1 MARGILSEMSN
12 AQSSWQ
18 RSTEATGDWT
28 DKLALF
34 DRQFRLVDT
43 TADLNAH
50 ALHEGNLLLWDIYP
64 ELDRSAVA
72 SYLESARGQP
82 LRFGRDMGSGAFR
95 EITLHVV
102 GDYYAVVQTYRTGD
116 KAERAALLHQATHDP
131 LTGLPNRR
139 QFASDLSAAL
149 VGLSS
154 ESNTVCLMQLDLDD
168 FKPVNDTLG
177 HPAGDKLLQFAAT
190 RIKDCLAGP
199 EQAYRLAGDEFA
211 IISTGSGHL
220 RRSKELGDALVR
232 AFKQPFTLDG
242 ISVFVGLSVGISTAP
257 ADGTDPETLM
267 KASDV
272 ALYAAKKDGRGRAS
286 SFDAAMLQIIE
297 QRELLRRSLR
307 IALEKDQFSIEYQPI
322 AESDRLIGFEALL
335 RWQHPLLGQI
345 PPAVFIPMAETD
357 GLMSEIGRW
366 VLEKACREALN
377 WPPDYIV
384 AVNLSPAEF
393 LVSGLT
399 DRISQ
404 VLDTV
409 GLASDRLELEIT
421 ESVLLE
427 RTVNNLD
434 TLNTLSVLGIRIA
447 LDDFGTQ
454 YSSLS
459 YLKNFPFDTLK
470 IDKYFVSDLET
481 DTKSQAIVRSVV
493 TLAHDLGMEVAAE
506 GVETTEQARWLQGL
520 GCDRLQGHA
529 IGKPLPAP
537 AIKDFMTISRLLLE
551 AIAPRPTIPDKHARL

>member
-1 MARGILSEMSN
+1 MSN

-18 RSTEATGDWT
+18 HSPEATDDWT
-28 DKLALF
+28 DGLAIF
-34 DRQFRLVDT
+34 DRQFKL
-43 TADLNAH
+43 ADMSTGFCSSVPPENSLS
-50 ALHEGNLLLWDIYP
+50 LWEIYP
-64 ELDRSAVA
+64 ELDSVAVEA
-72 SYLESARGQP
+72 HFKSVREQP
-82 LRFGRDMGSGAFR
+82 LRLSRDLGNGTFR
-95 EITLHVV
+95 ELAIHAI
-102 GDYYAVVQTYRTGD
+102 GEFYGVVQTYRTGD

-139 QFASDLSAAL
+139 QFASDLSEAL
-149 VGLSS
+149 KGVSMAD
-154 ESNTVCLMQLDLDD
+154 NAVCLMQLDLDD

-177 HPAGDKLLQFAAT
+177 HPAGDKLLQFAAG
-190 RIKDCLAGP
+190 RIKDCLTDT
-199 EQAYRLAGDEFA
+199 ERAYRLAGDEFA
-211 IISTGSGHL
+211 IISIGAAHQQ
-220 RRSKELGDALVR
+220 RKAELGDALVQ

-242 ISVFVGLSVGISTAP
+242 ISVFVGLSVGISIAP
-257 ADGTDPETLM
+257 ADGSDPETLM
-267 KASDV
+267 KTSDV
-272 ALYAAKKDGRGRAS
+272 ALYAAKKEGRGRAS
-286 SFDAAMLQIIE
+286 AYDASMLQIIE

-307 IALEKDQFSIEYQPI
+307 IALEKQQFSLEYQPI
-322 AESDRLIGFEALL
+322 VESQRLIGFEALL
-335 RWQHPLLGQI
+335 RWQHPLLGNI
-345 PPAVFIPMAETD
+345 PPAIFIPMAETD
-357 GLMSEIGRW
+357 GLMSDIGRW
-366 VLEKACREALN
+366 VLQNACREALN
-377 WPPDYIV
+377 WPSDCIV

-404 VLDTV
+404 VLDAV
-409 GLASDRLELEIT
+409 GLPSDRLELEIT

-481 DTKSQAIVRSVV
+481 DPKSQAIVRSVV

-506 GVETTEQARWLQGL
+506 GVETVEQAEWLRDL
-520 GCDRLQGHA
+520 GCDRLQGHV
-529 IGKPLPAP
+529 IGKPLPAS
-537 AIKDFMTISRLLLE
+537 AIKRFMRGSGFVMPRQNRLP
-551 AIAPRPTIPDKHARL
+551 AVPDEHARP

>member
-1 MARGILSEMSN
+1 MSIGFLPSVPRE
-12 AQSSWQ
+12 SSP
-18 RSTEATGDWT
+18 S
-28 DKLALF
+28 
-34 DRQFRLVDT
+34 
-43 TADLNAH
+43 
-50 ALHEGNLLLWDIYP
+50 LWEIYP
-64 ELDRSAVA
+64 ELDSAAVQDHFK
-72 SYLESARGQP
+72 STREQP
-82 LRFGRDMGSGAFR
+82 LRFSRDMGNGTLR
-95 EITLHVV
+95 ELAIHVI
-102 GDYYAVVQTYRTGD
+102 GEFYGVVQTYRAGD
-116 KAERAALLHQATHDP
+116 KAERAVLLHQATHDP

-139 QFASDLSAAL
+139 QFASDLSEAL
-149 VGLSS
+149 GGVLVDDNS
-154 ESNTVCLMQLDLDD
+154 VCLMQLDLDD

-177 HPAGDKLLQFAAT
+177 HPAGDKLLQFAAG
-190 RIKDCLAGP
+190 RIKDCLAGT
-199 EQAYRLAGDEFA
+199 ERAYRLAGDEFA
-211 IISTGSGHL
+211 IISIGPEYLQRKEDLGH
-220 RRSKELGDALVR
+220 ALVQ

-257 ADGTDPETLM
+257 ADGSDPETLM
-267 KASDV
+267 KTSDV
-272 ALYAAKKDGRGRAS
+272 ALYAAKKEGRGRAS
-286 SFDAAMLQIIE
+286 AFDASMLQIIE

-307 IALEKDQFSIEYQPI
+307 IALEKDQFSLEYQPI
-322 AESDRLIGFEALL
+322 VECRRLIGFEALL
-335 RWQHPLLGQI
+335 RWQHPLLGNI

-366 VLEKACREALN
+366 VLENACCEALN
-377 WPPDYIV
+377 WPSDCIV

-404 VLDTV
+404 VLDAV
-409 GLASDRLELEIT
+409 GLPSERLELEIT

-481 DTKSQAIVRSVV
+481 DPKSQAIVRSVV

-506 GVETTEQARWLQGL
+506 GVETPEQVEWLRDL

-529 IGKPLPAP
+529 IGKPLPAS
-537 AIKDFMTISRLLLE
+537 AIKGFMKGAGFLKHTSTRPPM
-551 AIAPRPTIPDKHARL
+551 APDEHARP

>member
-1 MARGILSEMSN
+1 MSN
-12 AQSSWQ
+12 AKSGLQ
-18 RSTEATGDWT
+18 RSPEATDDWT

-34 DRQFRLVDT
+34 DAQFKLVDVT
-43 TADLNAH
+43 TGIPPSASGESNPF
-50 ALHEGNLLLWDIYP
+50 LWNIYP
-64 ELDRSAVA
+64 ELNSGAVTNHFQTTP
-72 SYLESARGQP
+72 RQP
-82 LRFGRDMGSGAFR
+82 LQLSHDLENGSVR
-95 EITLHVV
+95 ELTLHAI
-102 GDYYAVVQTYRTGD
+102 GKFYGVVQTYRTGD
-116 KAERAALLHQATHDP
+116 KAERAALLHQATHDA

-149 VGLSS
+149 RGISG
-154 ESNTVCLMQLDLDD
+154 ESNAVCLMQLDLDD

-177 HPAGDKLLQFAAT
+177 HAAGDKLLQLAAG
-190 RIKDCLAGP
+190 RIKDCLTGT
-199 EQAYRLAGDEFA
+199 ERAYRLAGDEFA
-211 IISTGSGHL
+211 IISSGSDHQE
-220 RRSKELGDALVR
+220 RNRELGDALVQ
-232 AFKQPFTLDG
+232 AFKQSFTIDG
-242 ISVFVGLSVGISTAP
+242 ISVFVGLSVGISIAP
-257 ADGTDPETLM
+257 ADGSDSETLM
-267 KASDV
+267 KTADV
-272 ALYAAKKDGRGRAS
+272 ALYAAKKEGRGRAS
-286 SFDAAMLQIIE
+286 AFDASMLQIIE

-307 IALEKDQFSIEYQPI
+307 IALEKDQFSLEYQPI
-322 AESDRLIGFEALL
+322 VERERLIGFEALL

-366 VLEKACREALN
+366 VLENACREALN
-377 WPPDYIV
+377 WPSDCIV

-404 VLDTV
+404 VLDAV

-481 DTKSQAIVRSVV
+481 DAKSQAIVRSVV

-506 GVETTEQARWLQGL
+506 GVETMEQAEWLRDL

-529 IGKPLPAP
+529 IGRPLPASGITGFVTGAGFLMETLARRTGTP
-537 AIKDFMTISRLLLE
+537 DEHVRL
-551 AIAPRPTIPDKHARL
+551 